1 MIRITDILDK
11 IYDYYPDADSDIVDR
26 AYIFSAKVHDGQ
38 LRLSG
43 EPYLSHP
50 LEVASILADMRLDTT
65 SIACGLLHDVVE
77 DTHATVE
84 DIEKMFGP
92 DAAKIIEGLTKISK
106 LSFDTAKAH
115 QAGNIRKMILAMA
128 DDLRVILIKLADRL
142 HNIRTLHYHKKESKK
157 RFIAQETLDIY
168 APIASRLGIF
178 WIKNELEDISFFHTH
193 PEEYEKIKQLVST
206 SQTDREY
213 YVMEVKNTIQDIM
226 RHEGIPSTVTG
237 RHKQYYSIYQKMIS
251 QNLDFEEVYDIIAFR
266 IIVDTIPQ
274 CYETLGHVHSK
285 WKPVPR
291 KLKDY
296 IGFPKPNGYKS
307 LHTTVIGPY
316 GERMEIQI
324 RTHEMDQVANS
335 GIAAHWS
342 YKEGKTLNDE
352 SKSAFAWIRTLV
364 ENQETAA
371 DPDEFLENV
380 RIDLFPKDIYVFTP
394 TGEVKNLPK
403 GSTPVDFAYMIH
415 SEVGNQCSGAKI
427 NGRLRP
433 LQHQLQTGDTVE
445 IITFKGHH
453 PSADWLTFVK
463 TGKARSRIQQ
473 WIKKQETERSISLG
487 REMCDKAFRKHKLNF
502 SELVN
507 TKEMAA
513 IAQEFNFKKV
523 EDLIA
528 NIGYGKITPRQI
540 IGKLL
545 PDATPEKE
553 ETLFTKF
560 ISRRKEK
567 KNKDTDGIVV
577 DGLDDI
583 LIRFGQCCQPI
594 PGDVITGYITH
605 GAGITVHRQGCV
617 NALKMNP
624 ERQIGVSWKEVP
636 AGTFQVRLNVQ
647 AYDKTGFLAELSTL
661 LKQMEANVVDIKLES
676 EKNKM
681 VNGFFTIAVKDI
693 DHLDDVITK
702 LKKIDTVKQ
711 ISRAFP

>member
-11 IYDYYPDADSDIVDR
+11 IYDYYPDADVDIIDR

-77 DTHATVE
+77 DTHATIE
-84 DIEKMFGP
+84 DIEAMFGA

-106 LSFDTAKAH
+106 LSFDTAKAR

-128 DDLRVILIKLADRL
+128 DDIRVILIKLADRL
-142 HNIRTLHYHKKESKK
+142 HNSRTLHYHKSEQKK
-157 RFIAQETLDIY
+157 QAIAQETLDIY
-168 APIASRLGIF
+168 APIAARLGIF

-193 PEEYEKIKQLVST
+193 PEEYEKIKQLVRT
-206 SQTDREY
+206 SEIDREY
-213 YVMEVKNTIQDIM
+213 YIREVKNTIQDIM
-226 RHEGIPSTVTG
+226 SQEGISCTVTG
-237 RHKQYYSIYQKMIS
+237 RHKQYYSIYQKMLS

-266 IIVDTIPQ
+266 IIVDTVPK
-274 CYETLGHVHSK
+274 CYETLGHIHAK
-285 WKPVPR
+285 WKPVPK

-307 LHTTVIGPY
+307 LHTTVIGPH
-316 GERMEIQI
+316 GERMEVQI
-324 RTHEMDQVANS
+324 RTHEMDQVAKS

-352 SKSAFAWIRTLV
+352 SKTAFAWLRNLV

-403 GSTPVDFAYMIH
+403 GATPVDFAYMIH
-415 SEVGNQCSGAKI
+415 TEVGHQCSGAKI

-433 LQHQLQTGDTVE
+433 LQTQLQTGDTVE
-445 IITFKGHH
+445 ITTFKGHH
-453 PSADWLTFVK
+453 PSPDWLAFVK
-463 TGKARSRIQQ
+463 TGKAKSRIQQ
-473 WIKKQETERSISLG
+473 WIRKQETDRSISLG
-487 REMCDKAFRKHKLNF
+487 KEMCEKAFRKHKLNF
-502 SELVN
+502 SELAN
-507 TKEMAA
+507 TKEMEA
-513 IAQEFNFKKV
+513 IAQEFNFKKT

-528 NIGYGKITPRQI
+528 HIGYGKITPLQV

-545 PDATPEKE
+545 PDVKPKKE
-553 ETLFTKF
+553 ETLFSKL

-567 KNKDTDGIVV
+567 KGKDTDGIIV
-577 DGLDDI
+577 DGQDDI
-583 LIRFGQCCQPI
+583 LIRFGNCCQPI
-594 PGDVITGYITH
+594 PGDAITGYITH

-624 ERQIGVSWKEVP
+624 ERQIQVSWRDGT
-636 AGTFQVRLNVQ
+636 AGEFQVRLNVQ
-647 AYDKTGFLAELSTL
+647 AYDKTGLLADLSTL
-661 LKQMEANVVDIKLES
+661 LKQMNANVVDIRLES

-693 DHLDDVITK
+693 DHLDDIITK
-702 LKKIDTVKQ
+702 LKKIDSVQ
-711 ISRAFP
+711 EISRA